1 MATTKK
7 PTNRTAINGEDQ
19 QVIAGIKQDLQS
31 LSSFPL
37 GGTTFTPTSLV
48 AFIQSRIDA
57 ANAVAVAKANWLNA
71 VKTYDAINAQATV
84 VVRELKAMVIA
95 TYGSGSQKLADF
107 GFNAVVRTPLTPA
120 QKVERAAKAA
130 ATRKARGTMG
140 AKQKKA
146 ITGATA
152 AAASPPASPT
162 PAPAP
167 AVTPPAAPA
176 PAPAQPPAP
185 PAPAA
190 APAAPANAS
199 PAPAA
204 PHS

>member
-1 MATTKK
+1 MPTTKRI
-7 PTNRTAINGEDQ
+7 TTRTGITGEDQ
-19 QVIAGIKQDLQS
+19 QVIAGIKLDLQS
-31 LSSFPL
+31 MSSFPL
-37 GGTTFTPTSLV
+37 GGTTFTPTSLA

-57 ANAVAVAKANWLNA
+57 ANAVTTAKANWLSA
-71 VKTYDAINAQATV
+71 VKTYDAINAQAAA

-107 GFNAVVRTPLTPA
+107 GFNPVVRTPLTPA
-120 QKVERAAKAA
+120 EKVARAAKAA

-140 AKQKKA
+140 SQQKKLV
-146 ITGATA
+146 TGATA
-152 AAASPPASPT
+152 AAAASATPT
-162 PAPAP
+162 PAPA
-167 AVTPPAAPA
+167 ATPPAAPA
-176 PAPAQPPAP
+176 PVPAQPPAP

-190 APAAPANAS
+190 APAPAS